1 MQPHR
6 GTLILV
12 LGILSLCVCA
22 ILGPFAWSMGNKDLA
37 EMAAGRMDK
46 EGQGMTNAGKICG
59 LIGTILLGVG
69 VIFGILAVVLG
80 FGGAMMSN

>member
-1 MQPHR
+1 
-6 GTLILV
+6 
-12 LGILSLCVCA
+12 
-22 ILGPFAWSMGNKDLA
+22 MGNKDLA